1 MNAERYPVRTSATAP
16 DRRPPTGGGF
26 VPTTLLGLVV
36 LLSDAV
42 DELARRSGA
51 PVAVGAGTRVRR
63 IAVGASVDVWNRTAT
78 LRRVATR
85 AATLP
90 AALVGAPL
98 ARRVDDWQR
107 VGTDVEDAARESAAH
122 TLDIAV
128 TAIVDRILDHLDIT
142 DVAMRRIDLDTI
154 IRHVDIDSILDRV
167 DIDVIVDRLDLNDI
181 ARNKLDLRPIV
192 DDVLSQVD
200 YGEVVQSAT
209 RGVTGGT
216 VSQMRRRAAR
226 YDGIVD
232 RMLGRTKPGELVLP
246 PRVID
251 PDELVE
257 AETDEGILP

>member
-1 MNAERYPVRTSATAP
+1 M
-16 DRRPPTGGGF
+16 
-26 VPTTLLGLVV
+26 PTTLLGLVV

-51 PVAVGAGTRVRR
+51 PVADGPGTRVRR
-63 IAVGASVDVWNRTAT
+63 VAVGASVDVWNRTAT
-78 LRRVATR
+78 LRRVTMR

-98 ARRVDDWQR
+98 ARRVDSWQR

-122 TLDIAV
+122 TLDVAV
-128 TAIVDRILDHLDIT
+128 TVIVDRILDHIDLT
-142 DVAMRRIDLDTI
+142 DVAMRRIDLETI
-154 IRHVDIDSILDRV
+154 IRHVDIESIIDRV
-167 DIDVIVDRLDLNDI
+167 DIDAIVDRLDLNDI

-246 PRVID
+246 PRVIE
-251 PDELVE
+251 PEELVE